1 MSRIGLTRY
10 EVKACK
16 ACQSSKRKC
25 TKQQPKCRRCDLRGL
40 DCLYEPLPNTF
51 VYQAT
56 QNCGGQASPLADLPE
71 PQLLQSGQ
79 DDSWSEL
86 VDIGVDSHMNHQSTP
101 GTISLE
107 DLKLAWFLVPESWR
121 VVPVRE
127 SNRAHLTTDMIRG
140 LLYQTRD
147 WLEDWTKS
155 GSNVF
160 VHHEIYKN
168 SLPDCISD
176 AFTVLYSYFSRTPE
190 TSEMVLRIAEQKAE
204 RLLVSEGN
212 RNTAG
217 DILSSLSRVQALLVY
232 CTIRLL
238 DGDLR
243 QRHKA
248 EQHLRTLQD
257 WTKEMMNNALEATN
271 NGDMIVK
278 NHLTN
283 VSPQYFTLPLL
294 LGQFSPDQLLWHSWV
309 LSESVRR
316 TWCVSMGLQSG
327 YELLKTESGPCY
339 GTLPITTRKGLWE
352 ARSAFAWTKM
362 CAESNI
368 GFMCR
373 NDHEKVML
381 NMEPAD
387 IDDFASCMMELDVG
401 PDRMARWKS
410 ERSG

>member
-1 MSRIGLTRY
+1 M
-10 EVKACK
+10 
-16 ACQSSKRKC
+16 
-25 TKQQPKCRRCDLRGL
+25 DHH
-40 DCLYEPLPNTF
+40 N
-51 VYQAT
+51 
-56 QNCGGQASPLADLPE
+56 
-71 PQLLQSGQ
+71 
-79 DDSWSEL
+79 
-86 VDIGVDSHMNHQSTP
+86 TP

-107 DLKLAWFLVPESWR
+107 DLKVAWFLDPDSWR
-121 VVPVRE
+121 AVPIEE
-127 SNRAHLTTDMIRG
+127 SNRAHLTTEMIRG

-147 WLEDWTKS
+147 WLGDWTRS

-160 VHHEIYKN
+160 VHHELYRS

-176 AFTVLYSYFSRTPE
+176 AFTALSSFLSRTPE

-212 RNTAG
+212 RNKAG
-217 DILSSLSRVQALLVY
+217 DILNSLSRVQALLVY

-248 EQHLRTLQD
+248 EQHLQTLQD
-257 WTKEMMNNALEATN
+257 WTKEMMGDALEATH
-271 NGDMIVK
+271 NGDMIIK

-283 VSPQYFTLPLL
+283 VSPQYFTLPVL
-294 LGQFSPDQLLWHSWV
+294 LGQFSPEQLLWHSWV
-309 LSESVRR
+309 LSESIRR

-373 NDHEKVML
+373 NDHDKVMVD
-381 NMEPAD
+381 MEPGD
-387 IDDFASCMMELDVG
+387 IDDFALCMMELDLG
-401 PDRMARWKS
+401 PDRMARWRS